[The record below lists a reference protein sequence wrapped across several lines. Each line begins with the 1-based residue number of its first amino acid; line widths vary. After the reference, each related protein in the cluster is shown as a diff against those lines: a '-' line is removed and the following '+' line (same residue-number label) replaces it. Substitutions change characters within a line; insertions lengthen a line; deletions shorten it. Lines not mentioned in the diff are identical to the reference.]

1 MSETS
6 GSSASAKAT
15 ADSAAVSRVLF
26 VTGKLAEPALRRIL
40 AETNLPFAADL
51 AVMRITVA
59 ALMEGIVQPRGRTVA
74 VLSGGN
80 IEWGGLAPLIAD
92 A

>member
-1 MSETS
+1 MTETS

-59 ALMEGIVQPRGRTVA
+59 ALMTT
-74 VLSGGN
+74 
-80 IEWGGLAPLIAD
+80 EWI
-92 A
+92 